1 MSPSFAINMSDYYPS
16 MAAHCHYVPANTVA
30 ASPAATCRVEPSST
44 HGSAMSVS
52 FGRKLVPK
60 RARDEEDAHAG
71 GQQRCTYYRKSVVAI
86 SPKRSK
92 AVESQV

>member
-1 MSPSFAINMSDYYPS
+1 PSFAINMSDYYPS
-16 MAAHCHYVPANTVA
+16 MAAHCHYVPANTA
-30 ASPAATCRVEPSST
+30 ASPAAARRVESSLT

-52 FGRKLVPK
+52 FGRKMVPK
-60 RARDEEDAHAG
+60 RARDEEDEHAG

-92 AVESQV
+92 AVESHV